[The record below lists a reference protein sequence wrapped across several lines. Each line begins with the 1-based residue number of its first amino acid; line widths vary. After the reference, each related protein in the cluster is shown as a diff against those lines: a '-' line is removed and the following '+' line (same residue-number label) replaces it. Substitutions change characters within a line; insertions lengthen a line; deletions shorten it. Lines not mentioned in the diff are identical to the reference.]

1 MKIVIIEDNLEFN
14 QKICKYLNQVLIENN
29 LEWKIIA
36 FSNYNKELKNLIH
49 NKEIKIYI
57 IDIKI
62 GSYSGYDIC
71 RQIRESAYDW
81 DSIIIISS
89 ILNQKEN
96 FISLRLSIFT
106 YLSKLNQFE
115 ENLKESIV
123 HAINIL
129 EKKKFLTINKSCQV
143 SINDI
148 CYILKEKNSK
158 YCFIKTL
165 DENFRIRRSL
175 KSLEKDLKL
184 RKIKNYLLVND
195 RNIKS
200 SNKNTIT
207 FENKIK
213 IKIE

>member
-1 MKIVIIEDNLEFN
+1 MKIIVIEDNYEFN
-14 QKICKYLNQVLIENN
+14 QVICKYLNQVLIENN
-29 LEWKIIA
+29 LEWEIIS
-36 FSNYNKELKNLIH
+36 FLNYNNELNNLIH
-49 NKEIKIYI
+49 NQEIKIYI
-57 IDIKI
+57 IDIKV
-62 GSYSGYDIC
+62 GKDSGYDIC

-81 DSIIIISS
+81 DSLIIISS

-106 YLSKLNQFE
+106 YLSKLYEFE
-115 ENLKESIV
+115 ENLKESIL

-129 EKKKFLTINKSCQV
+129 EQKKFLTINKNCQI

-158 YCFIKTL
+158 YCLIKTL
-165 DENFRIRRSL
+165 DDTFRIRKSL

-200 SNKNTIT
+200 SNKDTIT
-207 FENKIK
+207 FENNIK
-213 IKIE
+213 IKIY